1 MHKVNVQEATME
13 KSSTG
18 LDENVA
24 GLLCYVLG
32 WISGLVFILIEQ
44 QSKFV
49 RYHAMQS
56 IYIFGT
62 ITVVAIVLGW
72 IPIIGQVIASIIGL
86 AGFVLWIFLIIRAYQ
101 GAKPKVLWAG
111 DLAEKW
117 VQKKGD

>member
-1 MHKVNVQEATME
+1 ME

-56 IYIFGT
+56 IYIFGA
-62 ITVVAIVLGW
+62 ITVAAIVLGW
-72 IPIIGQVIASIIGL
+72 IPIIGTVISIIIWLIAL
-86 AGFVLWIFLIIRAYQ
+86 ALWIFLIIRAYQ
-101 GAKPKVLWAG
+101 GKKPKVLWAG

>member
-1 MHKVNVQEATME
+1 ME

-32 WISGLVFILIEQ
+32 WVSGLVFVLLEQ

-56 IYIFGT
+56 IYVFGV
-62 ITVVAIVLGW
+62 INVALIVFGW
-72 IPIIGQVIASIIGL
+72 IPWVNMILNPIIGVIAL
-86 AGFVLWIFLIIRAYQ
+86 ALWIFLMIRAHQ
-101 GAKPKVLWAG
+101 GQKPKVLWAG

>member
-1 MHKVNVQEATME
+1 ME

-32 WISGLVFILIEQ
+32 WVSGLVFILIEQ

-62 ITVVAIVLGW
+62 ITVVALVLGW
-72 IPIIGQVIASIIGL
+72 IPVIGAVIAGIIWLIGL
-86 AGFVLWIFLIIRAYQ
+86 ALWIFLMIRAYQ
-101 GAKPKVLWAG
+101 GQKTKVLWAG
-111 DLAEKW
+111 ELAEKW

>member
-1 MHKVNVQEATME
+1 MG

-56 IYIFGT
+56 IYIFGA
-62 ITVVAIVLGW
+62 INVGAIVLGW
-72 IPIIGQVIASIIGL
+72 IPVIGNVIAGL
-86 AGFVLWIFLIIRAYQ
+86 LGLLGFILWIFLIIRAYQ

>member
-1 MHKVNVQEATME
+1 ME

-32 WISGLVFILIEQ
+32 WISGLVFILIEEK
-44 QSKFV
+44 SNFV
-49 RYHAMQS
+49 RYHAIQS

-62 ITVVAIVLGW
+62 INVVALVLGW
-72 IPIIGQVIASIIGL
+72 IPVIGNVIAGL
-86 AGFVLWIFLIIRAYQ
+86 LGLLGFALWIFLIIRAYQ

>member
-1 MHKVNVQEATME
+1 ME

-49 RYHAMQS
+49 RYHAIQS

-72 IPIIGQVIASIIGL
+72 IPVIGQVISGL
-86 AGFVLWIFLIIRAYQ
+86 LGLLGFVLWIFLMIRAYQ
-101 GAKPKVLWAG
+101 GAKPKILWAG